1 MRHVRLIWSLANM
14 SILIEGTTNAKYL
27 NALLV
32 AFIEFKISNVTFR
45 AATGSLGEVKNTSV
59 HSPNA
64 NTQRPD
70 LQERTITY
78 DTDAYGMIESNSINS
93 TRAIVF
99 KYVFFDWTE
108 RNVFRPFLDT
118 PEMLLPSLV
127 DNSDMDLMPK
137 TLPIR
142 RVDDSKTWNSRRP
155 CNTCEI
161 KRTDKCTQ
169 KRPVHTSAHHCWR
182 CPFSELTW
190 LLSFPGVEQR
200 KLRIKDWQ
208 NAYGKVGRS
217 R

>member
-1 MRHVRLIWSLANM
+1 MRHVRLILSLANM

-78 DTDAYGMIESNSINS
+78 DTDAYGMILPD
-93 TRAIVF
+93 V
-99 KYVFFDWTE
+99 VFFDWTE
-108 RNVFRPFLDT
+108 PKTSFRCDVFGRLRDT
-118 PEMLLPSLV
+118 REMLLDHL
-127 DNSDMDLMPK
+127 
-137 TLPIR
+137 
-142 RVDDSKTWNSRRP
+142 KTWNSRRP
-155 CNTCEI
+155 CNTGED

-169 KRPVHTSAHHCWR
+169 KRPLHNSVHHCWR

-208 NAYGKVGRS
+208 NAYGKVGRN